1 MKKLN
6 NLLTFCALSAI
17 IVLSS
22 CGKERSSTTGW
33 AYNDSN
39 NGGYEKVPYFE
50 QETGPGLVLIEGG
63 RFTMGRTEQDIFY
76 DWNNVQRTVTVSSF
90 YMDETEVKNIDY
102 REYLYW
108 TNRVFGAD
116 YPEVYKKALPDTLVW
131 RERLAYNEPYVEYYL
146 RHPAYSD
153 YPVVGVNWLQATDYA
168 AWRTDRVNELILIR
182 EGLFEHN
189 PNQFNEDNFNTQ
201 AYLKGQYESGK
212 RVDGLIDLDPNK
224 ETRNVQIEDG
234 ILLPE
239 YRLPTEAEWEYAA
252 LGLIGNSVGELIVE
266 RKFYPWNGHGV
277 RNADSKY
284 LGQMLANFKRGRG
297 DNMGI
302 AGQLNDNAEITAPVY
317 SYWPNDY
324 GLYNMAGNVSE
335 WVMDVYRP
343 LTGQDADDFRPFRGN
358 VFQTLVRDE
367 EGYIAEKDSLGKLQ
381 YRNVNAEQDNLDE
394 RRNYKKADVI
404 NYEDGDLR
412 SSLFFEDEESYNEK
426 GVFKSETD
434 GTQAMYEFGKTSL
447 VSDRARVYKGA
458 SWNDRAYWMTPGTR
472 RFLDEEQASSKIGF
486 RCAMI
491 RVGSPVGLN
500 Y

>member
-6 NLLTFCALSAI
+6 NSIFFSLLSAI
-17 IVLSS
+17 LVLAS
-22 CGKERSSTTGW
+22 CSPERSSTTGW

-39 NGGYEKVPYFE
+39 NGGFEKPYYYE

-76 DWNNVQRTVTVSSF
+76 DWNNVQKTVTVSSF

-108 TNRVFGAD
+108 VNRVFGAD
-116 YPEVYKKALPDTLVW
+116 YPEVFKKALPDTLVW
-131 RERLAYNEPYVEYYL
+131 RSRLAFNEPYVDYYL

-153 YPVVGVNWLQATDYA
+153 YPVVGVSWLQATDYA
-168 AWRTDRVNELILIR
+168 AWRTDRVNEIILIR

-189 PNQFNEDNFNTQ
+189 PNQFNEDNFNTK
-201 AYLKGQYESGK
+201 AYLTGQYESGK

-224 ETRNVQIEDG
+224 ETRNVKIEDG

-252 LGLIGNSVGELIVE
+252 LGLIGNSYGELIVE

-277 RNADSKY
+277 RNADDEY
-284 LGQMLANFKRGRG
+284 LGQMLANFRRGRG
-297 DNMGI
+297 DMMGV

-343 LTGQDADDFRPFRGN
+343 MTNQDADDFRPFRGN
-358 VFQTLVRDE
+358 VFKTLERDE
-367 EGYIAEKDSLGKLQ
+367 EGYVAEKDSLGRLK
-381 YRNVNAEQDNLDE
+381 YREVNAEDDNLAD

-404 NYEDGDLR
+404 NYEDGDLQ
-412 SSLFFEDEESYNEK
+412 STLDYGSLGDFQEK
-426 GVFKSETD
+426 GGKE
-434 GTQAMYEFGKTSL
+434 GAMYNFGQTSL
-447 VSDRARVYKGA
+447 ISDRSRVYKGG
-458 SWNDRAYWMTPGTR
+458 SWEDRAYWMTPGTR
-472 RFLDEEQASSKIGF
+472 RFLEEDQSTNTIGF

-491 RVGSPVGLN
+491 RVGSPVGLG

>member
-1 MKKLN
+1 MMMKNLFNLN
-6 NLLTFCALSAI
+6 SLFVLCLVI
-17 IVLSS
+17 IASS
-22 CGKERSSTTGW
+22 CAKERSSTTGW
-33 AYNDSN
+33 AYNDSK
-39 NGGYEKVPYFE
+39 NGGFERPPFFE

-63 RFTMGRTEQDIFY
+63 RFTMGRNEQDIFY
-76 DWNNVQRTVTVSSF
+76 DWNNVPRTATVSSF

-131 RERLAYNEPYVEYYL
+131 RSRLAFNEPYVEYYL
-146 RHPAYSD
+146 RHPAYND
-153 YPVVGVNWLQATDYA
+153 YPVVGVSWLQANDYA

-189 PNQFNEDNFNTQ
+189 PNQFNEDNFNTG
-201 AYLKGQYESGK
+201 AYLHGQYESGK
-212 RVDGLIDLDPNK
+212 RIDGLVDLDPNK
-224 ETRNVQIEDG
+224 ETRNVKIEDG

-252 LGLIGNSVGELIVE
+252 LGLIGNTNQELIIE

-277 RNADSKY
+277 RNADDKY
-284 LGQMLANFKRGRG
+284 LGQILANFKRGRG
-297 DNMGI
+297 DNMGV
-302 AGQLNDNAEITAPVY
+302 AGYLNDNADVTAPVY

-343 LTGQDADDFRPFRGN
+343 MTSQDADDFRPFRGN
-358 VFQTLVRDE
+358 VFKTKVRDE
-367 EGYIAEKDSLGKLQ
+367 EGYLAEKDSLGRLK
-381 YRNVNAEQDNLDE
+381 YREVNEEDDNLQA
-394 RRNYKKADVI
+394 RRNYKKADNI
-404 NYEDGDLR
+404 NYEDGDFE
-412 SSLFFEDEESYNEK
+412 SSLYYQDRAEYDEK
-426 GVFKSETD
+426 GEGS
-434 GTQAMYEFGKTSL
+434 MYDFGKTTL
-447 VSDRARVYKGA
+447 ISDRARVYKGG

-472 RFLDEEQASSKIGF
+472 RFLAEDKASPYIGF

-491 RVGSPVGLN
+491 RVGSPVGLE

>member
-1 MKKLN
+1 MKKIN
-6 NLLTFCALSAI
+6 NSIIYSLLGVIF
-17 IVLSS
+17 VLAS
-22 CGKERSSTTGW
+22 CSKERSSTTGW
-33 AYNDSN
+33 AYNDPD
-39 NGGYEKVPYFE
+39 NGGFDKPPYFE

-76 DWNNVQRTVTVSSF
+76 DWNNVQKTVTVSSF

-108 TNRVFGAD
+108 VGRVFGAD

-131 RERLAYNEPYVEYYL
+131 RSRLAFNEPYVEYYL
-146 RHPAYSD
+146 RHPAYAD
-153 YPVVGVNWLQATDYA
+153 YPVVGVSWLQATDYA
-168 AWRTDRVNELILIR
+168 AWRTDRVNEIILIR

-189 PNQFNEDNFNTQ
+189 PNQFNEDNFNTK
-201 AYLKGQYESGK
+201 AYLNGQYESGK
-212 RVDGLIDLDPNK
+212 RIDGLVDLDPNK
-224 ETRNVQIEDG
+224 ETRNVRIEDG
-234 ILLPE
+234 ILMPE

-252 LGLIGNSVGELIVE
+252 LGLIGNSYGELIVE

-277 RNADSKY
+277 RNADDKY
-284 LGQMLANFKRGRG
+284 LGKMLANFRRGRG
-297 DNMGI
+297 DMMGV

-343 LTGQDADDFRPFRGN
+343 MTNQDADDFRPFRGN
-358 VFQTLVRDE
+358 VFQTLQRDE
-367 EGYIAEKDSLGKLQ
+367 EGYIAEKDSLGRLK
-381 YRNVNAEQDNLDE
+381 YREVNAEDDNLAN

-404 NYEDGDLR
+404 NYEDGDFQ
-412 SSLFFEDEESYNEK
+412 SSVSYNNLGEFEEA
-426 GVFKSETD
+426 GGSE
-434 GTQAMYEFGKTSL
+434 GAMYDFGQTSL
-447 VSDRARVYKGA
+447 ISDRSRVYKGG
-458 SWNDRAYWMTPGTR
+458 SWEDRAYWMTPGTR
-472 RFLDEEQASSKIGF
+472 RFLEEDQSTSTIGF

-491 RVGSPVGLN
+491 RVGSPVGLG